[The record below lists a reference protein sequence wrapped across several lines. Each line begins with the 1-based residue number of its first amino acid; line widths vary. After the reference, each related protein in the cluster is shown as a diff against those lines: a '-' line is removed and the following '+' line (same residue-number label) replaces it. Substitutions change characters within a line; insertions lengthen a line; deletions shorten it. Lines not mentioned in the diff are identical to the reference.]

1 MTCLC
6 FLFKLE
12 GYKCYW
18 CVYIHWIIAW
28 YLAKVPIG
36 QKLIIFWKYSWKL
49 QPLSFLALTLKVFF
63 VFAVD
68 IWSQY
73 LVWLILNVLVGG
85 ISSFEYKTCLMLDSP
100 MGSCGNLQVSY
111 GLCTKFVLV
120 EFTFFSDLVLS
131 CPTANLIINEGTV
144 PLTWC

>member
-68 IWSQY
+68 IWSHY

-85 ISSFEYKTCLMLDSP
+85 IST
-100 MGSCGNLQVSY
+100 
-111 GLCTKFVLV
+111 
-120 EFTFFSDLVLS
+120 VLS
-131 CPTANLIINEGTV
+131 TKHVSCWIHLWILWKFASVIWLVHKVCVSWIYFFFWSGA
-144 PLTWC
+144 